1 MEDEKNKQSNLGLGL
16 AAALKRKF
24 ELMAKI

>member
-16 AAALKRKF
+16 AAALKRKI